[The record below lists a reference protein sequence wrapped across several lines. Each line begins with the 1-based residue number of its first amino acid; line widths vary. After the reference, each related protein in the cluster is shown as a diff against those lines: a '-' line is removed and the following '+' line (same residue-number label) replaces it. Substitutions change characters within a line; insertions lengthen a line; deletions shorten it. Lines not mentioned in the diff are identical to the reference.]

1 MSEHS
6 LTRQAMEAALRA
18 LEQQVQ
24 EEQAGTINS
33 WLCPH
38 FESCDPEGRIYT
50 CSFALRKEYAN
61 PGGTLHG
68 GLVGVIFDTAMGH
81 LSALYAGGMTPTVT
95 MNISYLR
102 PVPVD
107 GPVLVRSRLDKPG
120 PRPADPPYPPPVH
133 AAPQQNTT
141 RSAAAHTSR
150 HRERHGERAPSPC
163 HPHAAHRF
171 GGPPRD

>member
-120 PRPADPPYPPPVH
+120 QTITSISAEAFPAS
-133 AAPQQNTT
+133 APEKILATASGAYLALRNK
-141 RSAAAHTSR
+141 
-150 HRERHGERAPSPC
+150 
-163 HPHAAHRF
+163 
-171 GGPPRD
+171 